1 MQQLDTSAAA
11 AGHAHLLQLAA
22 PAGQRACWE
31 LWARSL
37 AHSQLCRQPLGYTTL
52 AVPPTLNFIQIELER
67 RRNDSVMEAEVKSRL
82 TEEVEAEIERRIS
95 EERARVRS
103 V

>member
-1 MQQLDTSAAA
+1 M
-11 AGHAHLLQLAA
+11 
-22 PAGQRACWE
+22 
-31 LWARSL
+31 
-37 AHSQLCRQPLGYTTL
+37 
-52 AVPPTLNFIQIELER
+52 PPTLNFIQIELER